1 MDDMTSAFILPDITM
16 RNPGA
21 ADEGASRLSAAAHQV
36 FDNLTQHNSKNCTVC
51 ERVIEH
57 GSPHDHGHTG
67 KHTIKIPKPIPVSDR
82 MPAPNPYEEEP
93 TIRPSQPPPI
103 ALAKVMKALED
114 ELAHLKM
121 KLSRYQVLYNQHDP
135 SLSQRKRK
143 STMDKIETLLKAV
156 DAKADQVYQ
165 LYDVLEGQK
174 AAGQE
179 ISEDEVEMTLQSL
192 GIDLEGMGLR
202 GGGVTEA
209 EDEDEEKG
217 AGEERKRSPWEGDGS
232 EDESEEELPW
242 EGIET
247 TIETTGMSGQSR
259 RRSWGA

>member
-1 MDDMTSAFILPDITM
+1 MEDMTSAFILPDITM
-16 RNPGA
+16 RNPGIA
-21 ADEGASRLSAAAHQV
+21 EEGASRLSTAAQQV
-36 FDNLTQHNSKNCTVC
+36 FDNLAQHNGKNCTVC
-51 ERVIEH
+51 KRVIEH
-57 GSPHDHGHTG
+57 GSAHDHDHTG
-67 KHTIKIPKPIPVSDR
+67 KHTITIPKPIPVSDR
-82 MPAPNPYEEEP
+82 MPEPTPYEEEP

-121 KLSRYQVLYNQHDP
+121 KLSRHQVLYNQHDP

-143 STMDKIETLLKAV
+143 STMEKIEQLLRAV

-174 AAGQE
+174 AAGQA
-179 ISEDEVEMTLQSL
+179 IGEDEVEMTLQSI

-202 GGGVTEA
+202 GGELPG
-209 EDEDEEKG
+209 DEDEG
-217 AGEERKRSPWEGDGS
+217 TGEGEGRKRNPWQVDGSDESEGEMPWEG
-232 EDESEEELPW
+232 L
-242 EGIET
+242 ET
-247 TIETTGMSGQSR
+247 TIETTGASAQSR